1 MRLSKT
7 AAKAWRTH
15 RDALRRI
22 ARDEREPSRLLL
34 TGGSILNAEWS
45 HRESIDIDMLLPERR
60 SVNDLGPERRL
71 DLQAAVGGKII
82 RQTRYRITA
91 RTPEGILD
99 ITAMKPE
106 LEGCEREIEIEGAAE
121 TVLSTAQI
129 LRGKLE
135 RIKKALPRDAF
146 DLITAAKAEPAA
158 LEIAVNALSSEQRV
172 TAAEHLRQ
180 IEREDRRDGERD
192 ARRSPGA
199 LPKTNRDDGAGRRR
213 HPPATRVRTSPSL
226 QDQGRDHHPDSS
238 PARYAQ
244 GNEQQRRRE
253 DGAARLGNLGVP
265 GHQQHGVVIRS
276 RAGTR
281 RPEPKARR
289 GIGARHRGRRAPG
302 PNPVHRR
309 RETAPTPG
317 SERTMK
323 RRTSSADATEPWA
336 GGTGRR
342 MGRDA
347 TKGHPAD
354 TRAAIFL
361 RRLPAPAC
369 GSRAR
374 AR

>member
-106 LEGCEREIEIEGAAE
+106 LEGCEREIEIEGATE

-172 TAAEHLRQ
+172 TAAEHLRESNAKIAATASETLAGVPEHYRRPTETMGLDAAHILRQHEYVRVQ
-180 IEREDRRDGERD
+180 IFRTRDGITVLTVPRHGTPRATSSSDD
-192 ARRSPGA
+192 ARTA
-199 LPKTNRDDGAGRRR
+199 LRDLGISEYLDTNS
-213 HPPATRVRTSPSL
+213 TV
-226 QDQGRDHHPDSS
+226 SS
-238 PARYAQ
+238 YEVEKALDALT
-244 GNEQQRRRE
+244 RRRE
-253 DGAARLGNLGVP
+253 EGLVLDSGDDEPRDRTRSITRSDGANARERVNDEAKNLVRGRDRAVGGGN
-265 GHQQHGVVIRS
+265 RTEN
-276 RAGTR
+276 RTR
-281 RPEPKARR
+281 RDEGTP
-289 GIGARHRGRRAPG
+289 HRYQSCDR
-302 PNPVHRR
+302 
-309 RETAPTPG
+309 
-317 SERTMK
+317 
-323 RRTSSADATEPWA
+323 
-336 GGTGRR
+336 
-342 MGRDA
+342 
-347 TKGHPAD
+347 
-354 TRAAIFL
+354 
-361 RRLPAPAC
+361 
-369 GSRAR
+369 
-374 AR
+374 